1 MFRSA
6 ISPFGSLFVAGDPS
20 LVGSKSFPR
29 KALFLGQNEW
39 GKGQLD
45 PQVMFIHQETPFGAL
60 DTILPPLNQEI
71 EKHRQILGLVKFA
84 NLKFSPVGLAHLYQ
98 TTLETVWLGMGT
110 QLLEPK

>member
-1 MFRSA
+1 MQVTQA
-6 ISPFGSLFVAGDPS
+6 WLEANLSPEKPS
-20 LVGSKSFPR
+20 FWAKMSGERGNLT
-29 KALFLGQNEW
+29 
-39 GKGQLD
+39 